1 MDIERSNLSYREAG
15 METVGRLNA
24 LWGVQL
30 ENIINN
36 EALSLK
42 QRREMLTAKMLES
55 AYLQIDETNYNLG
68 VEVEEAQNKLENQDL
83 IAKAVAGNAELEP
96 NISFTEKNFKI
107 LRTYE
112 GQQVKD
118 FILTF
123 TKRFESMANAKT
135 PGQLAIEISVSSA
148 FAIGTAMAKLAYTAW
163 RAGATLLAAIKTGV
177 TGIGLKTAI
186 AVVVI
191 ILAAL
196 LLYLFLENPKKILGL
211 IINDTDDD
219 LVVNKWRN
227 GVSGGGDSDLYLEH
241 GDITN
246 FPEDRANGDLDSP
259 LVQIRKRFYFEPDDP
274 DNVVFAGFYFGS
286 KKFGLRGVEGVILF
300 TSATNPLM
308 YAHMFAVP
316 YTKDNGSNMQVISGD
331 RPNLPDLF
339 RTLYNGRRT
348 RVDFVDKGVRMT
360 STVNDARGGV
370 VAMIAT
376 ISKV

>member
-1 MDIERSNLSYREAG
+1 MNIEQSTLSYREAG
-15 METVGRLNA
+15 QETVNRLNA

-36 EALSLK
+36 EALSVE
-42 QRREMLTAKMLES
+42 QRRKLLTSRMLEA
-55 AYLQIDETNYNLG
+55 AYLQIDETNFHLG
-68 VEVEEAQNKLENQDL
+68 IEDEQNKLENQDL
-83 IAKAVAGNAELEP
+83 IAKAVTGDAELEP

-148 FAIGTAMAKLAYTAW
+148 FAIGTAMAKLAYKAW
-163 RAGATLLAAIKTGV
+163 RAGATLLAAIKSGV

-186 AVVVI
+186 AVVII

-211 IINDTDDD
+211 IVNDTDDD
-219 LVVNKWRN
+219 LVVKDWRS
-227 GVSGGGDSDLYLEH
+227 GVSGGKNSDLYLEH
-241 GDITN
+241 GEITN
-246 FPEDRANGDLDSP
+246 FPEDRATGDLDSP
-259 LVQIRKRFYFEPDDP
+259 LVQIRKRFFFEPDDK

-286 KKFGLRGVEGVILF
+286 RVVGLRGVEGIMLF

-316 YTKDNGSNMQVISGD
+316 YTNDNGGNMQVISGA
-331 RPNLPDLF
+331 RPNLPALF

-348 RVDFVDKGVRMT
+348 RVDFTDQGVRMT
-360 STVNDARGGV
+360 ATVNDPRGGV